1 MITNPRSTANRW
13 AVGIPFVVATAAIS
27 TLTAQQAGEPIFR
40 TETALIEVEVRA
52 TGRGGRPVG
61 DLEQKDFTIL
71 EEGHQQEIAAFE
83 YVPPPPGA
91 EQATTVAPQRET
103 APAPGAPARMT
114 EAPREE
120 TLIYIASRVGERQK
134 KHTYEAIKEFIET
147 NLLPGVRV
155 SLEGLPF
162 TSDKQTLLTMLDR
175 MVNEGG
181 KDGIPRFVN
190 VAAASADE
198 QIATITAYTG
208 ITTPSYLST
217 NPATAHTTRL
227 HLERALVQDY
237 TGLINQLSVYPGKKI
252 LVVFSRG
259 LRFDAENAM
268 YWRQLAAAA
277 MRARVVMH
285 AVDVRGLVAMPRDS
299 DAYGDDSKG
308 SGGDASQSTLAAEL
322 DEPLPGTV
330 PSGLPPFPRPE
341 LADKPFNLRD
351 LQFSQQ
357 GLMSLVEGTG
367 GKAVV
372 NDNNLGAVFSNVIAE
387 IGGYYVLGYYPRETE
402 QRGRFRDIRVE
413 VDRPDVKLSFRDGY
427 FEGKEFSKLSSVEK
441 RRALERV
448 LYSNDMPNEIPLK
461 VGYEF
466 FRGEDGRPLA
476 AYSVGINASSIPTTQ
491 TKKGAEI
498 DLVMLA
504 RAESAGAD
512 RVPFGDEQSLQL
524 IFKPAEFKRMQDDAT
539 AMLQFPSAMRLPP
552 GAFRWKFVVGDLLTG
567 RMGAFQLAVEVPEFV
582 DEPSP
587 SSLLLTGRMIA
598 LGEKED
604 NKKESSEPRGV
615 DVGAFRFYP
624 PPENVYRQ
632 GTAVHAVYGLY
643 NVAPDLVQAPPPPRV
658 FLLLGETPLEQP
670 PFSNYEAFP
679 SADREELHYITTLET
694 ATLKPGDYRL
704 LVALP
709 NGKDAIYKDFTLV
722 GN

>member
-1 MITNPRSTANRW
+1 MISKSRSTVYRLTVGLSF
-13 AVGIPFVVATAAIS
+13 AVAVAAIS
-27 TLTAQQAGEPIFR
+27 TLTAQEASEPVFR

-52 TGRGGRPVG
+52 TGRGGKAVA
-61 DLEQKDFTIL
+61 DLKQEDFKVF
-71 EEGHQQEIAAFE
+71 EESREQEIAAFE
-83 YVPPPPGA
+83 YVPPPPAA
-91 EQATTVAPQRET
+91 ERATTVTPKRET
-103 APAPGAPARMT
+103 EPAPGAPARVT
-114 EAPREE
+114 QAPREE
-120 TLIYIASRVGERQK
+120 TLIYIASRVGERQR

-147 NLLPGVRV
+147 NLLPSVRV

-162 TSDKQTLLTMLDR
+162 TSDKESLLTMLDR
-175 MVNEGG
+175 MVGEGG
-181 KDGIPRFVN
+181 KNGIPSFVHGIT
-190 VAAASADE
+190 ASADE
-198 QIATITAYTG
+198 QIATITAFTG

-217 NPATAHTTRL
+217 TPSTAHTTRV

-237 TGLINQLSVYPGKKI
+237 TGLIKQLGVYPGKKI
-252 LVVFSRG
+252 LAVFSRG

-285 AVDVRGLVAMPRDS
+285 AIDVRGLVTMPV
-299 DAYGDDSKG
+299 
-308 SGGDASQSTLAAEL
+308 GGDASSPGGLAVEAESGA
-322 DEPLPGTV
+322 PGM
-330 PSGLPPFPRPE
+330 PPFPRPE
-341 LADKPFNLRD
+341 LADKPASLDDLR
-351 LQFSQQ
+351 FSQQ

-372 NDNNLGAVFSNVIAE
+372 NDNDLGAVFSNVIAE
-387 IGGYYVLGYYPRETE
+387 IGGYYVLGYYPREAE

-427 FEGKEFSKLSSVEK
+427 FEGKEFSKLSSIEK

-448 LYSNDMPNEIPLK
+448 LYSNDMPGEIPLK

-466 FRGEDGRPLA
+466 FRGEDGRPVA
-476 AYSVGINASSIPTTQ
+476 AYSVGIDASSIPTTQ
-491 TKKGAEI
+491 TKKGAEV

-504 RAESAGAD
+504 RAESARAD

-524 IFKPAEFKRMQDDAT
+524 VFKPDEFKRMQDDAT

-567 RMGAFQLAVEVPEFV
+567 RMGAFQSAVEVPRFT

-598 LGEKED
+598 ASKEED
-604 NKKESSEPRGV
+604 DEKESSEPRGI
-615 DVGAFRFYP
+615 DVGEFRFYP
-624 PPENVYRQ
+624 PPENVFRQ
-632 GTAVHAVYGLY
+632 GAPVHAVYGLY
-643 NVAPDLVQAPPPPRV
+643 NVAPSLVQAPPPPRV
-658 FLLLGETPLEQP
+658 FLLLGETPLDQP
-670 PFSNYEAFP
+670 PFSNSEAFP
-679 SADREELHYITTLET
+679 SVDRKELHYIATLDT
-694 ATLKPGDYRL
+694 ATLKPGAYRL

-709 NGKDAIYKDFTLV
+709 NGKDAIYKDSTLV